1 MDLGGCCGWVS
12 DGDLDVIVEL
22 FVYAAIEEVLFGGG
36 ARATGTI
43 HSFAAV
49 WCVRG
54 TCTSSCMG
62 GVALG

>member
-1 MDLGGCCGWVS
+1 MDLGVRCGWDS
-12 DGDLDVIVEL
+12 DGDQDVTVEL
-22 FVYAAIEEVLFGGG
+22 FVYAAIEDVLFVGG

-43 HSFAAV
+43 RSFAAV

-54 TCTSSCMG
+54 TCTSLCMG